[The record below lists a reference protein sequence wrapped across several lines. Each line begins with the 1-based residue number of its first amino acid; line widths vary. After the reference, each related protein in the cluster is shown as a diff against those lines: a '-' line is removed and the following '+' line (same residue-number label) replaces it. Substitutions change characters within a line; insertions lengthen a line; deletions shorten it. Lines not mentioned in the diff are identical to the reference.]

1 MEFLESFGQI
11 SSTSHYPNQKLV
23 HMQGEEIHQNAASKS
38 LKQSWG
44 ELEVS
49 YWRQTLKNQE
59 ANWFMKYQ
67 TSRIM

>member
-1 MEFLESFGQI
+1 
-11 SSTSHYPNQKLV
+11 
-23 HMQGEEIHQNAASKS
+23 MQGEEIHQNAASTS